1 MNLFVSVVSMAL
13 RILIVG
19 GASPSVVQKQIR
31 HSNARITLGIYGH
44 VVGDAQRCAV
54 ESHAGRIEAGGQ

>member
-19 GASPSVVQKQIR
+19 GASPSVVQKQMKLQTP
-31 HSNARITLGIYGH
+31 A
-44 VVGDAQRCAV
+44 
-54 ESHAGRIEAGGQ
+54 